1 MITEPFLEAVPQV
14 HVLLTLW
21 VLNHKITYE
30 LNPELYIATFIS
42 SVLSATFGIAKFLKI
57 GPCRLVPDEGLLGG
71 HANISFPLLM
81 LNILSTITA
90 KGFLL
95 TSMNT
100 GLSGDEFDLFK
111 AKDAVKVWILIC
123 FVPQIIFVSD
133 YHICELR
140 KKSN

>member
-1 MITEPFLEAVPQV
+1 M
-14 HVLLTLW
+14 
-21 VLNHKITYE
+21 
-30 LNPELYIATFIS
+30 NPELYIATFIS
-42 SVLSATFGIAKFLKI
+42 SVLTATFGIAKFLKI

-81 LNILSTITA
+81 LNIFIHNYSRA

-100 GLSGDEFDLFK
+100 GLSGDEFDLYK

-123 FVPQIIFVSD
+123 FVPQFIYVSFQNIYD
-133 YHICELR
+133 QR
-140 KKSN
+140 KWNN

>member
-1 MITEPFLEAVPQV
+1 M
-14 HVLLTLW
+14 
-21 VLNHKITYE
+21 
-30 LNPELYIATFIS
+30 
-42 SVLSATFGIAKFLKI
+42 
-57 GPCRLVPDEGLLGG
+57 PDEGLLGG

-100 GLSGDEFDLFK
+100 GLSGDEFDLYQ

-123 FVPQIIFVSD
+123 FVPQFIYVSFQNIYD
-133 YHICELR
+133 QR
-140 KKSN
+140 KWNN